1 MMKTLPTARSIRNTI
16 MSVAAVSA
24 MALPLFASA
33 SISENTGDTVGV
45 VYHQADLVST
55 KSHED
60 LYARL
65 QDASRK
71 ICGSSSIVVTG
82 SLRRS
87 AGNTECYNGT
97 LTAAVERLD
106 NAAVTAMHKR

>member
-1 MMKTLPTARSIRNTI
+1 MNTLSTARTIRNTI
-16 MSVAAVSA
+16 ISVAAVST

-33 SISENTGDTVGV
+33 SVSNNAGGAVNV
-45 VYHQADLVST
+45 VYNKADLVST
-55 KSHED
+55 ANQED

-71 ICGSSSIVVTG
+71 ICGSSNIIITG

-87 AGNTECYNGT
+87 VGNTECYNGT

-106 NAAVTAMHKR
+106 NAAITALHNQ

>member
-1 MMKTLPTARSIRNTI
+1 MKTLLIARSIRNTI
-16 MSVAAVSA
+16 MSVAVVSA

-33 SISENTGDTVGV
+33 SVSNNTDGAVGV
-45 VYHQADLVST
+45 DYNKTDLVST
-55 KSHED
+55 SGRED

-65 QDASRK
+65 QRASRK
-71 ICGSSSIVVTG
+71 ICGSSNIGVTG

-87 AGNTECYNGT
+87 VANTECYDGT

-106 NAAVTAMHKR
+106 NNAITALHNK